1 MHTQKKKKLAM
12 LSTSRAARLFICFII
27 MCGLSA
33 LSYGALQIHSLHHF
47 WFLTVLA
54 IALVA
59 SRLKLKL
66 PGLNGT
72 MSVNLPFILIAVVEL
87 GMFEA
92 LMIALASTVAQCS
105 PKDRGRP
112 KAVQTLF
119 NVSTMAVAVC
129 LAGRIFQSRIP
140 AVSTAWLSGPLFLVL
155 AGTTFF
161 LVQTIPVATILSLT
175 EGGSAL
181 RIWSSIFHLSFPYY
195 VLSAG
200 VTSLA
205 TAASHRIGWQIPLL
219 VLPVMFGVYQSYGF
233 YFGRGETL
241 ALPVAMAKAAGAE

>member
-1 MHTQKKKKLAM
+1 M
-12 LSTSRAARLFICFII
+12 LSTSRAARFFIGFII
-27 MCGLSA
+27 LCGLSA
-33 LSYGALQIHSLHHF
+33 LSYGALQIHPLHHV

-87 GMFEA
+87 GLFEA
-92 LMIALASTVAQCS
+92 LMIALASTVAQCF

-129 LAGRIFQSRIP
+129 LAGRIFQSRMP
-140 AVSTAWLSGPLFLVL
+140 VFTAWLSGPLFLVL
-155 AGTTFF
+155 AGATFF
-161 LVQTIPVATILSLT
+161 LVQTIPVATIISLT

-219 VLPVMFGVYQSYGF
+219 VLPVMFGVYQSYGL
-233 YFGRGETL
+233 YFGRGETP

>member
-1 MHTQKKKKLAM
+1 M
-12 LSTSRAARLFICFII
+12 LSTSRAARVFIGFII
-27 MCGLSA
+27 LCGLSA
-33 LSYGALQIHSLHHF
+33 LSYGALQIHPLHQF
-47 WFLTVLA
+47 WFPTLLA

-72 MSVNLPFILIAVVEL
+72 MSVNLPFILIAVLEL
-87 GMFEA
+87 GLFEA
-92 LMIALASTVAQCS
+92 LMIALASTVAQCF

-129 LAGRIFQSRIP
+129 LAGRIFQSRMQ
-140 AVSTAWLSGPLFLVL
+140 VSAGWLSEPLFLVL

-161 LVQTIPVATILSLT
+161 LVQTIPVATIISLT

-205 TAASHRIGWQIPLL
+205 TAASNLIGWQIPLL
-219 VLPVMFGVYQSYGF
+219 VLPVMFGVYQSYGL
-233 YFGRGETL
+233 YFSRGETP
-241 ALPVAMAKAAGAE
+241 ALSIAKAKAAGAE